1 MSLDVREFFLTTIQI
16 FKLQLSIS
24 YIYIIHFFFMDSFSF
39 LSFFLFFRLSFFYFD
54 KHAGLRSIDG
64 LDTHTEVVND
74 VRIRSWYD
82 AMAVAVGP
90 SEEER

>member
-1 MSLDVREFFLTTIQI
+1 MTTIQI

-24 YIYIIHFFFMDSFSF
+24 YIYIIHFFFHGLF
-39 LSFFLFFRLSFFYFD
+39 LFLIFFFFRLSFFCFD